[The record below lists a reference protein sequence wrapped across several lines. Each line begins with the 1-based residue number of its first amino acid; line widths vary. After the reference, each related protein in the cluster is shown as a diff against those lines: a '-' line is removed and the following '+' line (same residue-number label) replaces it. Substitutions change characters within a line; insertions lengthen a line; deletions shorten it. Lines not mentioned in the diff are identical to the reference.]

1 MTEVSNPIVQAV
13 HDAIEAAIA
22 ATATELSQAVGFVGP
37 ATADQ
42 IRDRVEQLKNTIR
55 QYLHWTSAAIPVM
68 NAACAVRADPALLP
82 ALITAVDQYQ
92 ARPAQPEP
100 LLLYV
105 LPAPS
110 PWLNA
115 IDEAIAA
122 LDSGDDRYGE
132 EVAGL
137 EYLRAELTGEGAP
150 EIDAVWPAW
159 PDTTERM
166 WASLLAQVD
175 AEPDLRDAR
184 R

>member
-1 MTEVSNPIVQAV
+1 M
-13 HDAIEAAIA
+13 
-22 ATATELSQAVGFVGP
+22 
-37 ATADQ
+37 
-42 IRDRVEQLKNTIR
+42 
-55 QYLHWTSAAIPVM
+55 
-68 NAACAVRADPALLP
+68 RADPAQLP
-82 ALITAVDQYQ
+82 ALIAAVDQYQ

-115 IDEAIAA
+115 LDEAISA

-132 EVAGL
+132 EDCRTGTPAGG
-137 EYLRAELTGEGAP
+137 TGRWGAP

-159 PDTTERM
+159 PDTTEQM

-175 AEPDLRDAR
+175 AEPDLVTNLAGEASGVDDLPGTESILSMINRLRSKCSSSWTLMAC
-184 R
+184 